1 MTKKLPPISKE
12 YKKQVTNSILFII
25 LFFLVYLFLIFLS
38 LVLVTAIGYLVYAI
52 ISNLRFNFLIILV
65 CGGLIGM
72 GVFILIF
79 LVKFIF
85 NFQKNDTS
93 AYVEIKR
100 NTEPELFKLIDDVV
114 NEVGTEQPKKV
125 FLSNDVNAFVNYNST
140 FWSMF
145 LPVKK
150 NLTIGMGLINTTT
163 VSELKAILA
172 HEFGHFS
179 QKSMKVGSYVN
190 QANKMIYDMLYN
202 NKDLTDYM
210 DKFASAHAIIAIF
223 TKFAVWFIMGIQW
236 ILAKFYDFLYLK
248 HMSLSR
254 QMEFNAD
261 AIATYV
267 VGSGV
272 KSASLLRLDLSDA
285 ALGNSLN
292 FYLDKN
298 INADTKN
305 IYQNQTTLLH
315 YLSKENNHEVKNN
328 LPYINE
334 NELDRYNKSKLQIEN
349 QWASHPTIQQRI
361 TAIKKLNIPSENIDN
376 RLAKNIV
383 KQFNQYAEKFTDK
396 LFEYNM
402 LTHTGNYLTEQ
413 EFEEKYKNLLAEKS
427 FPKIFNSYYDV
438 KNPVCEDFDKIKSEL
453 LHSEKLNISKNE
465 LFDDDKV
472 SLIFEK
478 NALDSD
484 SKVLE
489 MIQKKTYKLKTFD
502 YDGVKYTQ
510 KQAPKAQKILSDRMV
525 VIDNEIKKNDDKIFK
540 FTYQNATTEQKLK
553 FSDLVENFTKADKE
567 FDDYFNAFQAFV
579 PYLDF
584 MSQRMEISDIMR
596 NRNILLPKENIFKGK
611 IKELI
616 ASHFGKYMQTDD
628 KQILDEYVDADHL
641 YFEHNTYNN
650 DEIERLNAALGKYQ
664 EVLSSGYFKMKKEVL
679 NLMEEILQD
688 EI

>member
-1 MTKKLPPISKE
+1 MTKNLPPISKE

-25 LFFLVYLFLIFLS
+25 LFFFIYLLLIFLS
-38 LVLVTAIGYLVYAI
+38 LVLVAAIGYLVYAI
-52 ISNLRFNFLIILV
+52 ISNLKFNYLVILV

-93 AYVEIKR
+93 AYIEIKR
-100 NTEPELFKLIDDVV
+100 NTEPELFKLIDEVV

-267 VGSGV
+267 VGSEV

-298 INADTKN
+298 VNADTKN

-315 YLSKENNHEVKNN
+315 YLSKENNHEVKNG

-334 NELDRYNKSKLQIEN
+334 NELDRYNKSKLQIED

-361 TAIKKLNIPSENIDN
+361 TAIKKLNIPSENIDS

-383 KQFNQYAEKFTDK
+383 KQFDQYAEKFTDK

-413 EFEEKYKNLLAEKS
+413 EFEENYKNLLAEKS

-465 LFDDDKV
+465 LFDDEKV

-510 KQAPKAQKILSDRMV
+510 KQTSKAQKILSDRMFI
-525 VIDNEIKKNDDKIFK
+525 IDNEIKKNDDQIFK
-540 FTYQNATTEQKLK
+540 FIYQNATTEQKLK

-616 ASHFGKYMQTDD
+616 TSHFGKYMQIED

-650 DEIERLNAALGKYQ
+650 NEIERLNTALGKYQ

-679 NLMEEILQD
+679 NLMEEILQN
-688 EI
+688 

>member
-267 VGSGV
+267 VGSDV

-525 VIDNEIKKNDDKIFK
+525 VIDDEIKKNDDQIFK
-540 FTYQNATTEQKLK
+540 FIYQNATTEQKLK
-553 FSDLVENFTKADKE
+553 FSDLVENFTKADKQ

-616 ASHFGKYMQTDD
+616 ASHFGKYMQIED

-650 DEIERLNAALGKYQ
+650 NEIERLNAALGKYQ

-679 NLMEEILQD
+679 NLMEEILQN
-688 EI
+688 

>member
-1 MTKKLPPISKE
+1 MTKNLPPISKE

-25 LFFLVYLFLIFLS
+25 LFFLVYLLLIFLS
-38 LVLVTAIGYLVYAI
+38 LVLVAAIGFLVYAI
-52 ISNLRFNFLIILV
+52 ISNLKFNYLVILV

-72 GVFILIF
+72 AVFILIF
-79 LVKFIF
+79 LIKFIF

-93 AYVEIKR
+93 AYIEIKR

-267 VGSGV
+267 VGSDV

-315 YLSKENNHEVKNN
+315 YLSKENNHKVKND

-334 NELDRYNKSKLQIEN
+334 NELDRYNKSKLQIED
-349 QWASHPTIQQRI
+349 QWASHPTTKQRI
-361 TAIKKLNIPSENIDN
+361 TAIKKLNIPSENIDS

-383 KQFNQYAEKFTDK
+383 KHFNQYAEKFTDK

-413 EFEEKYKNLLAEKS
+413 EFEEKYKNLLTEKS

-438 KNPVCEDFDKIKSEL
+438 KNPICEDFDKIKSEL

-465 LFDDDKV
+465 LFDDEKV

-484 SKVLE
+484 SKVIE

-525 VIDNEIKKNDDKIFK
+525 IIDNEIKKNDDQIFK
-540 FTYQNATTEQKLK
+540 FIYQNATTEQKLK
-553 FSDLVENFTKADKE
+553 FSELVENFTKADKE

-584 MSQRMEISDIMR
+584 MSQRMEITDIMR
-596 NRNILLPKENIFKGK
+596 NRNILLTKENIFKGK

-616 ASHFGKYMQTDD
+616 ASHFGKYMQPED
-628 KQILDEYVDADHL
+628 KQILDEYVDTDHL

-650 DEIERLNAALGKYQ
+650 DEINRLNAALGKYQ
-664 EVLSSGYFKMKKEVL
+664 EVLSNGYFKMKKEVL

-688 EI
+688 RI